1 MIFSVLL
8 IMALF
13 TGCGQSKS
21 SNDSSTQEISH
32 DTDSGGVK
40 NEMLEDTE
48 SSGNQILDIGVRKLI
63 RNVNLN
69 LETKDFDL
77 LLSRMEEQVNQLG
90 GYVENSDISG
100 NSYNY
105 TANRFGTLIIRI
117 PSEEV
122 DAFLSQVT
130 EIANVTN
137 KSETIKDVTLDYVD
151 TESHIK
157 ALKIEQDSLLALME
171 KAEALDDIIK
181 IQSRLTDVRYE
192 LENYESQLR
201 TYDNLIDYSTI
212 TLLIEEVERITKIET
227 SFWGEIK
234 VKLIRNLRQI
244 GDDIKAISI
253 WLVSSLPYFI
263 IWGILIGLSF
273 VIIRKVVKK
282 SRHKSLNRA
291 DDHKD

>member
-8 IMALF
+8 IMVVF

-21 SNDSSTQEISH
+21 SNDSSTQEISY

-77 LLSRMEEQVNQLG
+77 LLSRMDEQVNQLG

-105 TANRFGTLIIRI
+105 TGNRFGTLIIRI
-117 PSEEV
+117 PSEGV

-234 VKLIRNLRQI
+234 VKLIRNLGQI

>member
-8 IMALF
+8 IIVVF

-21 SNDSSTQEISH
+21 SNDSSTQEISY

-77 LLSRMEEQVNQLG
+77 LLSRMDEQVNQLG

-105 TANRFGTLIIRI
+105 TGNRFGTLIIRI
-117 PSEEV
+117 PSEGV

-234 VKLIRNLRQI
+234 VKLIRNLGQI